1 MRGEGKIRE
10 LMAKGGETGERI
22 LEATEIAVR
31 AIFIIVAMLACE
43 LVIIGACYVIFGR

>member
-1 MRGEGKIRE
+1 MRGKGKIQ

-22 LEATEIAVR
+22 LEATEAAVR

-43 LVIIGACYVIFGR
+43 LVIIGGVLCNIWGR